1 MLNVL
6 DLCSG
11 IGGFSLGLE
20 QTNFF
25 KTVAFCENDNFC
37 KKVLTKHWKDVTI
50 YNNLLEIANDP
61 SKIKET
67 FDVVVSGL
75 PCQPYSLAGK
85 QKGKEDDRHLWDYMF
100 KIIKYK
106 KPTWVIFENIPNF
119 VTMALD
125 DMCLDLESENYSTQS
140 FIIPACGVGAL
151 HKRDRLWV
159 IAKIMGNPTSD
170 GWFKTNTNKKKNR
183 VVNKSKERRMFKPPR
198 TGTSPQKLNLNQW
211 VSEPSVCRVSNGVP
225 SKLDRDRIIALGNAI
240 VPHIAFNIG
249 LTIKTLYR
257 NNYEL
262 IRN

>member
-1 MLNVL
+1 
-6 DLCSG
+6 
-11 IGGFSLGLE
+11 
-20 QTNFF
+20 
-25 KTVAFCENDNFC
+25 
-37 KKVLTKHWKDVTI
+37 
-50 YNNLLEIANDP
+50 
-61 SKIKET
+61 
-67 FDVVVSGL
+67 
-75 PCQPYSLAGK
+75 
-85 QKGKEDDRHLWDYMF
+85 
-100 KIIKYK
+100 
-106 KPTWVIFENIPNF
+106 
-119 VTMALD
+119 MALD